1 MKEINW
7 FQFYQEITQS
17 KARVIE
23 ILVHWRPGSLQINQT
38 WMNGCSRSNTKN
50 VSVGGNCPIDAAN
63 LWVNFKTEFDSISTN
78 PVNRALQSTALAI
91 PGNH

>member
-50 VSVGGNCPIDAAN
+50 EIAPLMLLICGLTSKLNLIQFQPI
-63 LWVNFKTEFDSISTN
+63 
-78 PVNRALQSTALAI
+78 R
-91 PGNH
+91 